1 MGHLPSVS
9 EYVNRNVSD
18 KVEIVS
24 SQVAG
29 AWAGLLTIL
38 LLPDLP
44 DLPSSESSSPSL
56 AHTIRLPSRY
66 RTTTAPVA
74 VTIAPAAISNRN
86 ENRETSE
93 SNFTPLADSR
103 NYITLAET
111 KRRRRLFNRN
121 RSWCMNRISDLGAFI
136 RCAEKKEKARIVMIH
151 QLFLLFFFRRSKLL
165 KRLWTRQHPSQVI

>member
-56 AHTIRLPSRY
+56 AHTIRRPSRY

-74 VTIAPAAISNRN
+74 VTIAPAAISDQRKSRN
-86 ENRETSE
+86 FKIQF
-93 SNFTPLADSR
+93 NFTPLADSMDY
-103 NYITLAET
+103 YITLAET

-121 RSWCMNRISDLGAFI
+121 RSSDLGAFI
-136 RCAEKKEKARIVMIH
+136 HGTLRREGESEDRYDSMN
-151 QLFLLFFFRRSKLL
+151 LFFYSFFSKVEI
-165 KRLWTRQHPSQVI
+165 T